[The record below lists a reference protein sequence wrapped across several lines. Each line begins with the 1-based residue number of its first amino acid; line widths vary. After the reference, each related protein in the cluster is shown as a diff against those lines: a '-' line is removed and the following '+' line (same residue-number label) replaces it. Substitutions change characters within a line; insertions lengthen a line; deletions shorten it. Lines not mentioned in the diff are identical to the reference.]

1 MNEILITVAGVVGCV
16 LGLVLVYI
24 KNFKYENMG
33 LLLSIASFITLICG
47 LTMLLGAW
55 VIMLTFIVIIIIAVS
70 TVAEGLGS

>member
-1 MNEILITVAGVVGCV
+1 MNEILITVVGVVGCV